1 MGRGTLITPRR
12 GLQTAWGLTTA
23 ARLFTPVVLLVL
35 AFERGGAGLLAA
47 TSAALAVVG
56 AVMSAVV
63 GHLGDRGHLGRVIRW
78 LVVVSAVALALATVG
93 AVAQWSVLVVLALG
107 VISCGLLQAYRPLQA
122 AILPWLVH
130 TPRELAA
137 ANVASTAIESVASL
151 VGPALAGAAL
161 LLLSSD
167 EALVIAAG
175 CLGLAL
181 VPVSRVHLPASYRH
195 GRVEPT
201 RTRSYAAGLG
211 VLARIVRGGGAPALV
226 FAQTFAR
233 GALTVLLVIL
243 VLDELALGADVVG
256 WLWAALGVGGL
267 VGAAVGVRVLHVSRL
282 GRSFVT
288 GVVLWGV
295 GLAALS
301 ISAEP
306 WLAAL
311 AMVVI
316 GIGNALEDA
325 SLFTSVARLAPRG
338 LSAQAL
344 GAVEIVACAGMA
356 TGAALA
362 PAVVRAMDVQSALL
376 ALGAA
381 LVVLAML
388 YLPSFR
394 AVDRTAGQS
403 EVMTDLLTDVA
414 IFEPLPVVIVEH
426 LASLLEPHE
435 YGPGDVVMREGEDG
449 DTVHIIESGTAKVT
463 VRGGPRPDLGPLDT
477 FGEIALLRHSP
488 RTATVTAQGDL
499 TTYCLDRED
508 FLTAIQ
514 GSSASAEALAD
525 VRLGR
530 DASS

>member
-1 MGRGTLITPRR
+1 MRWGPVLTPQR
-12 GLQTAWGLTTA
+12 GLQTGWGLTSA
-23 ARLFTPVVLLVL
+23 ARLFTPVVLVVL
-35 AFERGGAGLLAA
+35 AYERGGAGLLAG

-56 AVMSAVV
+56 ALMAAVV
-63 GHLGDRGHLGRVIRW
+63 GRLGDRGHLGSVIRW
-78 LVVVSAVALALATVG
+78 IVVGSAAALALATLG
-93 AVAQWSVLVVLALG
+93 ALAQWSVLFVLALG
-107 VISCGLLQAYRPLQA
+107 VLSCGLLYVYRPLQA
-122 AILPWLVH
+122 ATLPWLVH

-151 VGPALAGAAL
+151 AGPALAGAAL
-161 LLLSSD
+161 LLLSPD
-167 EALVIAAG
+167 EALGIGAV
-175 CLGLAL
+175 CLVLAL
-181 VPVSRVHLPASYRH
+181 LPVSRIHLPAAYQHR
-195 GRVEPT
+195 RVEPA
-201 RTRSYAAGLG
+201 RKRSYAAGLG
-211 VLARIVRGGGAPALV
+211 VLARVVRGGGAPVLV

-243 VLDELALGADVVG
+243 VLDELAVGDDVVG

-288 GVVLWGV
+288 GVVLWGA
-295 GLAALS
+295 GLGVLS
-301 ISAEP
+301 IARTP

-311 AMVVI
+311 AMAVI

-325 SLFTSVARLAPRG
+325 SMFTSVARLAPRG
-338 LSAQAL
+338 MSAQAL
-344 GAVEIVACAGMA
+344 GAIEIVACGGMA

-362 PAVVRAMDVQSALL
+362 PAVVGTVDVQTALL
-376 ALGAA
+376 AVGVA

-403 EVMTDLLTDVA
+403 QAATDLLTDVV

-426 LASLLEPHE
+426 LASRLEPHE

-449 DTVHIIESGTAKVT
+449 DTVHIIGSGTAAVT
-463 VRGGPRPDLGPLDT
+463 VGGASRPDLGPGDA

-488 RTATVTAQGDL
+488 RTATVTARGDL

-525 VRLGR
+525 VRLAR